1 MNITVKCPNCNA
13 QVAHT
18 NAFCTFCGVSL
29 HSPAPAPKPFVP
41 AYEEPVAAPAAADAF
56 TGPRFC
62 PLGHDVP
69 DPAPGYCQDCGSP
82 LVYEKPVPASSYEAP
97 AVKPSVKRTCPKG
110 HTFTDA
116 SLRYCPVCALPFDED
131 PSVVAGS
138 VWPCGHLNTPST
150 LFCTTCGVRKG
161 FKPRRD
167 PAPAPASSA
176 SPASSGYGSIP
187 FGLRPPTDDDLM
199 RK

>member
-1 MNITVKCPNCNA
+1 MAAHSLKPGLMRTFGGKERMNITIKCPNCNA

-29 HSPAPAPKPFVP
+29 NRTDAVAKPFV
-41 AYEEPVAAPAAADAF
+41 AAHEESAAAP
-56 TGPRFC
+56 
-62 PLGHDVP
+62 
-69 DPAPGYCQDCGSP
+69 
-82 LVYEKPVPASSYEAP
+82 EAP
-97 AVKPSVKRTCPKG
+97 AVRAAAKRTCPKG

-138 VWPCGHLNTPST
+138 VWACGHHNTPAT
-150 LFCTTCGVRKG
+150 LFCTTCGIRKG
-161 FKPRRD
+161 STPRRD
-167 PAPAPASSA
+167 PAPAPATPAPS
-176 SPASSGYGSIP
+176 ASSGYGSIP

>member
-1 MNITVKCPNCNA
+1 MNITIKCPNCNA

-29 HSPAPAPKPFVP
+29 NRTDAVAKPFV
-41 AYEEPVAAPAAADAF
+41 AAHEESAAAP
-56 TGPRFC
+56 
-62 PLGHDVP
+62 
-69 DPAPGYCQDCGSP
+69 
-82 LVYEKPVPASSYEAP
+82 EAP
-97 AVKPSVKRTCPKG
+97 AVRAATKRTCPKG

-138 VWPCGHLNTPST
+138 VWPCGHHNTPAT
-150 LFCTTCGVRKG
+150 LFCTTCGIRKG
-161 FKPRRD
+161 STPRRD
-167 PAPAPASSA
+167 PAPAPATPAPS
-176 SPASSGYGSIP
+176 ASSGYGSIP